1 MASAVL
7 VLTAACSDGKAFSS
21 AAERRAQAATDT
33 AYAAIQSRG
42 AHAMGV
48 DQYTATHRF
57 TPTPDGG
64 RIELR
69 RDQIDSTGARQIQ
82 LHMEQIA
89 AAFKA
94 GDFALP
100 GFVHARDVP
109 GTATMAE
116 RRALIGYTVEPVPGG
131 AALRLQSSDPDAV
144 QAIHEFLT
152 FQRADH
158 HSR

>member
-1 MASAVL
+1 ML
-7 VLTAACSDGKAFSS
+7 VLAAACSDGKARS
-21 AAERRAQAATDT
+21 AAERRAHAATDT
-33 AYAAIQSRG
+33 AYAAIQTRG

-48 DQYTATHRF
+48 DQYTSTHRF
-57 TPTPDGG
+57 TPTPYGG

-69 RDQIDSTGARQIQ
+69 RDQIDSNGARQIQ

-89 AAFKA
+89 VAFRA

-100 GFVHARDVP
+100 GFVHAREVP

-116 RRALIGYTVEPVPGG
+116 RRALIRYTVEVVPGG

-144 QAIHEFLT
+144 QAIHEFLA